1 MATNWTEE
9 TSAKFEQQYLA
20 IVAENKKVNGDN
32 GALSKSQLVKL
43 GAEFEAT
50 DHAARQKAVAGKY
63 YVKPEKATAT
73 KAGAGRVSRDM
84 LAERIGQTLDL
95 DCSSFATANKAQLEA
110 VLKAVNE
117 QAAIIDI
124 YENGEEAE

>member
-1 MATNWTEE
+1 MSVWTEE
-9 TSAKFEQQYLA
+9 TSAKFENKYTA
-20 IVAENKKVNGDN
+20 MVAENKKANGDN
-32 GALSKSQLVKL
+32 GALSKQQLAKL
-43 GAEFEAT
+43 GGEFEVT
-50 DHAARQKAVAGKY
+50 EHAARQKAVAGKY
-63 YVKPEKATAT
+63 YVKPEKVTAG

-84 LAERIGQTLDL
+84 LAERIGTTLDV

-117 QAAIIDI
+117 QAAIIDA